1 MTARTLRQ
9 IMNASLAAVSL
20 AALAACGGE
29 TGDANAAPAAAAPV
43 TVSPENLFVA
53 QSAQIASGPAISG
66 ALAAERE
73 ATVAAQVPGS
83 VVSVNADQGSR
94 VAQGALLAKIDD
106 RTLADAYLSARS
118 LVTTAQSTADLSA
131 RELSRSERL
140 SGAGA
145 IAERELEQ
153 ARWNNTNAQSQLADA
168 KARLTLAEKQLND
181 AQVRAPFAGIVSVRS
196 VSTGDIVQPGKT
208 LFMVVDPRSMRLE
221 ASVPAEQLNAVK
233 VGAPVSF
240 TVSGYPGRSF
250 TGKVSRVSP
259 AADPST
265 GQVQIV
271 VSIPNERNDLVSGLF
286 AEGRI
291 QAAAHM
297 GVVVPA
303 TAVDTRGVRP
313 WVVRVKN
320 GRAER
325 IEVAVGTRDDETE
338 RVEITSGIAAGDTL
352 LLGAAQGISPG
363 TPVKP
368 GTASDTPVTKN

>member
-1 MTARTLRQ
+1 MTARIIRQ
-9 IMNASLAAVSL
+9 ITTTTLTAVSF
-20 AALAACGGE
+20 ATLAACGGE
-29 TGDANAAPAAAAPV
+29 TNNANAAPAEATPV
-43 TVSPENLFVA
+43 TVSPENLVVA
-53 QSAQIASGPAISG
+53 QRAEIASGPAISG

-83 VVSVNADQGSR
+83 VVQVSADQGSR

-118 LVTTAQSTADLSA
+118 LVTTAQSTADLAA
-131 RELSRSERL
+131 RELSRAERL

-168 KARLTLAEKQLND
+168 KARLTLAEKQLSD

-208 LFMVVDPRSMRLE
+208 LFLVVDPRSMRLE
-221 ASVPAEQLNAVK
+221 ASVPADQLNSVK
-233 VGAPVSF
+233 VNAPVTF

-259 AADPST
+259 SADPTT

-271 VSIPNERNDLVSGLF
+271 VSIPNARNDLVSGLF

-291 QAAAHM
+291 QAAAHT

-325 IEVAVGTRDDETE
+325 IEVQVGTRDEETE
-338 RVEITSGIAAGDTL
+338 RVEITSGVAAGDTL
-352 LLGAAQGISPG
+352 LVGAAQGISPG

-368 GTASDTPVTKN
+368 GAPSDAPVTKN

>member
-1 MTARTLRQ
+1 MTVRHLRPLTALTFAA
-9 IMNASLAAVSL
+9 ASLALL
-20 AALAACGGE
+20 AGCGSE
-29 TGDANAAPAAAAPV
+29 TSNANAATAEATPT
-43 TVSPENLFVA
+43 TVSPENLVVA
-53 QSAQIASGPAISG
+53 QSAEIASGPAISG
-66 ALAAERE
+66 SLAAERE

-83 VVSVNADQGSR
+83 VVSVSADQGSR
-94 VAQGALLAKIDD
+94 VAPGALLAKIDD

-118 LVTTAQSTADLSA
+118 LVTTAQATADLAA
-131 RELSRSERL
+131 RELSRAERL

-168 KARLTLAEKQLND
+168 KARLTLAEKQLSD

-208 LFMVVDPRSMRLE
+208 LFIVVDPRSMRLE
-221 ASVPAEQLNAVK
+221 ASVPAEQLNSVK
-233 VGAPVSF
+233 VNAPVTF

-250 TGKVSRVSP
+250 TGRVSRVSP

-271 VSIPNERNDLVSGLF
+271 VSIPNVRNDLVSGLF
-286 AEGRI
+286 AEGRV
-291 QAAAHM
+291 QAAAHT

-303 TAVDTRGVRP
+303 NAVDSRGVRP

-325 IEVAVGTRDDETE
+325 IEVQVGTRDEETE
-338 RVEITSGIAAGDTL
+338 RVEITSGVAAGDTL
-352 LLGAAQGISPG
+352 LVGAAQGISPG
-363 TPVKP
+363 TPVRA
-368 GTASDTPVTKN
+368 GTASDTAVSKN